1 MSEEQRRRLVEQGKQ
16 QLLAAEAEKRMLYDR
31 QTGGASLA
39 RPSVAYIKENV
50 GKQKSQAQ
58 IEKEAAA
65 HVYPKM
71 NGKAADQWVVKN
83 AAPEKKPSPE
93 QLRDVWK
100 AKNPELGKT
109 DAAKARAA
117 WTEKSNSTDKQTSR
131 EQLRAAW
138 NAKADPSR
146 AQQRERD
153 RARGGL
159 ER

>member
-16 QLLAAEAEKRMLYDR
+16 QLLSAEAEKRMLYDR

-71 NGKAADQWVVKN
+71 NGKAADQWIVKN
-83 AAPEKKPSPE
+83 AALEKKPSPE

-100 AKNPELGKT
+100 AKNPELAQT
-109 DAAKARAA
+109 DDAK
-117 WTEKSNSTDKQTSR
+117 
-131 EQLRAAW
+131 LRAAW
-138 NAKADPSR
+138 DAKADPSR
-146 AQQRERD
+146 VQQRERD